1 MSIIY
6 KEASL
11 METTYMDNAA
21 TTFPKP
27 ESVYRAVDHFNRYLG
42 GNPGRGSNKKTL
54 KAGSVLL
61 ECRDALAELFN
72 IRDSSCLAFAFNVTE
87 ALNIG
92 LKGLLN
98 SGDHVITTSME
109 HNSVARPLFVLQG
122 RGIEWTAVRC
132 AEDGSLDP
140 EEIRKAIRTNTR
152 LICILHASNLTGTIM
167 PVAEVGKLARENNIL
182 FMVDSAQTAGVLA
195 LDVEEQNID
204 ILCFTGHKG
213 LLGPQG
219 TGGIYVRPGVEIR
232 PLKQGG
238 TGSLSEFLEHPEFLP
253 DLLESGTP
261 NTPGIT
267 GLLAGAEFIK
277 KTGIE
282 NIRKHEQRLTGY
294 LLEGLKEI
302 RGLIIHGP
310 ADADRQTAVVP
321 FNIDGM
327 DCGEISMNLDYEF
340 GIVTR
345 SGLHCAPLAHRTIG
359 SFERGACRLSPG
371 YFNTEDD
378 IRKVIEAVHTIAKRS
393 G

>member
-72 IRDSSCLAFAFNVTE
+72 IRDSSRLAFAFNVTE

-167 PVAEVGKLARENNIL
+167 PVAEVGKLARENDIL

>member
-1 MSIIY
+1 MKTI
-6 KEASL
+6 
-11 METTYMDNAA
+11 YMDNAA
-21 TTFPKP
+21 TTYPKP
-27 ESVYRAVDHFNRYLG
+27 ESVYMDVDYFNRHLG

-61 ECRDALAELFN
+61 ECRDTLAELFN
-72 IRDSSCLAFAFNVTE
+72 IRDSSCLAFTSNVTE

-98 SGDHVITTSME
+98 RGDHVITTSME

-122 RGIEWTAVRC
+122 RGVEWTAVKC
-132 AEDGSLDP
+132 SDDGSLDP
-140 EEIRKAIRTNTR
+140 EEIRKAIRPNTR

-167 PVAEVGKLARENNIL
+167 PLVEVGKIARENGIL
-182 FMVDSAQTAGVLA
+182 FMVDSAQTAGVLT
-195 LDVEEQNID
+195 LDVERQNID

-213 LLGPQG
+213 LLGLQG

-232 PLKQGG
+232 PLKEGG

-267 GLLAGAEFIK
+267 GLLAGVEFIK
-277 KTGIE
+277 KTGID
-282 NIRKHEQRLTGY
+282 NIRKHEQRLTG
-294 LLEGLKEI
+294 LLLKGLKEI
-302 RGLIIHGP
+302 RGVLIHGS
-310 ADADRQTAVVP
+310 ADTERQTAVVP
-321 FNIDGM
+321 FNINSM
-327 DCGEISMNLDYEF
+327 DCGEVSMTLDYEF
-340 GIVTR
+340 GIITR

-359 SFERGACRLSPG
+359 SFERGACRVSPG

-378 IRKVIEAVHTIAKRS
+378 IRKVIEAVYAIAQRS
-393 G
+393 E

>member
-109 HNSVARPLFVLQG
+109 HNSVARPLFVFQG

>member
-1 MSIIY
+1 
-6 KEASL
+6 
-11 METTYMDNAA
+11 METIYMDNAA
-21 TTFPKP
+21 TTYPKP
-27 ESVYRAVDHFNRYLG
+27 ESVYKAVDHFNRYLG

-54 KAGSVLL
+54 KAGSVILDA
-61 ECRDALAELFN
+61 RDILAELFN
-72 IRDSSCLAFAFNVTE
+72 IKDSSQLAFTSNVTE
-87 ALNIG
+87 ALNMG
-92 LKGLLN
+92 LKGILN
-98 SGDHVITTSME
+98 TGDHVITTSME
-109 HNSVARPLFVLQG
+109 HNSVARPIFALQAK
-122 RGIEWTAVRC
+122 GIEWTAVRC
-132 AEDGSLDP
+132 SEDGSLDP
-140 EEIRKAIRTNTR
+140 EEIRKAIRPNTR

-167 PVAEVGKLARENNIL
+167 PIAEVGKIARENEII
-182 FMVDSAQTAGVLA
+182 FMVDSAQTAGVLP
-195 LDVEEQNID
+195 LDVEKQNID

-219 TGGIYVRPGVEIR
+219 TGGIYVRPGIEIR
-232 PLKQGG
+232 PLKEGG

-267 GLLAGAEFIK
+267 GLLAGGEFIK
-277 KTGIE
+277 ATGIDK
-282 NIRKHEQRLTGY
+282 IRKHEQRLTGL

-302 RGLIIHGP
+302 KGLVIHGP

-327 DCGEISMNLDYEF
+327 DCGEISMSLDYEF

-378 IRKVIEAVHTIAKRS
+378 IRKVIEAVHTIAKKM

>member
-1 MSIIY
+1 
-6 KEASL
+6 
-11 METTYMDNAA
+11 
-21 TTFPKP
+21 
-27 ESVYRAVDHFNRYLG
+27 
-42 GNPGRGSNKKTL
+42 
-54 KAGSVLL
+54 
-61 ECRDALAELFN
+61 
-72 IRDSSCLAFAFNVTE
+72 
-87 ALNIG
+87 
-92 LKGLLN
+92 
-98 SGDHVITTSME
+98 
-109 HNSVARPLFVLQG
+109 LQG